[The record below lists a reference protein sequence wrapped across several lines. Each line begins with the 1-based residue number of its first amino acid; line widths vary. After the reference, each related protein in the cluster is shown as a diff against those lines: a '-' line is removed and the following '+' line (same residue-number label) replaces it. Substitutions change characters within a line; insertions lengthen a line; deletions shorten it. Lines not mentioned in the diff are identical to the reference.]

1 MRKKDK
7 FFVCIF
13 IISFLV
19 CSAVIMTDYPQK
31 QLTDITQEANGT
43 IEKTEDDEYIEE
55 AISEIIS
62 SDNQEVSNDGQSN
75 NINPAESETPE
86 TKETI
91 TFETVGYEY
100 FDDALFIG
108 DSRTV
113 GIMEY
118 GNIENATFFADTGMS
133 VFNLK
138 SKKIEIP
145 ELGKVKFDEILESR
159 QFEKIYLMLGI
170 NELGYRFENI
180 EQKYQETLEN
190 IRTAQND
197 AIIYLCANLH
207 VTEEQ
212 SQNDSN
218 YNNENINRLNNTI
231 KELADNESIFYI
243 DVNEIFDDDHGNLNT
258 EYSSDGF
265 HVYATGYKKWVDWL
279 CTKAV
284 NPTFNSDKYY

>member
-1 MRKKDK
+1 MKKKDL
-7 FFVCIF
+7 FFVCLFTIC
-13 IISFLV
+13 FLV
-19 CSAVIMTDYPQK
+19 SATIITMDYPNK
-31 QLTDITQEANGT
+31 QSTDINKESNETVENNEHINETASQTTQKPCDDREPLDDDKLNDLAP
-43 IEKTEDDEYIEE
+43 TE
-55 AISEIIS
+55 S
-62 SDNQEVSNDGQSN
+62 
-75 NINPAESETPE
+75 E

-91 TFETVGYEY
+91 SFETVGYEY
-100 FDDALFIG
+100 FEDALFIG

-118 GNIENATFFADTGMS
+118 GNLEKATFYADTGMS
-133 VFNLK
+133 VFNLEK
-138 SKKIEIP
+138 KKISIP
-145 ELGKVKFDEILESR
+145 ELGKVGFDEVLEDR
-159 QFEKIYLMLGI
+159 QYGKIYLMLGI

-180 EQKYQETLEN
+180 EKKYQETLEK
-190 IRTAQND
+190 IRTYQSD

-218 YNNENINRLNNTI
+218 YNNENINRLNNRI
-231 KELADNESIFYI
+231 KELADNERIFYI

-265 HVYATGYKKWVDWL
+265 HVYATGYKNWVDWL

-284 NPTFNSDKYY
+284 NPSY